1 MRGEWWWPTSFAQ
14 ALCSLPLHTNLHA
27 SLIKLFHKRHYNA
40 PFHVTKRKGGVEDW
54 TKRKDVTHCTSW
66 RQTPATLGGSRGRP
80 LPPWLP
86 AAIDNDTFSAIQR
99 SCEIS
104 QGAEPLR
111 GQRGGRALGPSN
123 VCYAAEPLYSCR
135 TDFAAPDV
143 PDLDCKN
150 RIITYR

>member
-1 MRGEWWWPTSFAQ
+1 M
-14 ALCSLPLHTNLHA
+14 
-27 SLIKLFHKRHYNA
+27 
-40 PFHVTKRKGGVEDW
+40 
-54 TKRKDVTHCTSW
+54 
-66 RQTPATLGGSRGRP
+66 
-80 LPPWLP
+80 
-86 AAIDNDTFSAIQR
+86 IDNDTFSAIPR

-143 PDLDCKN
+143 PDLDSKN
-150 RIITYR
+150 RIITYRTPDQQGRIRKYTTRVLTPQISREDDKGVIKS